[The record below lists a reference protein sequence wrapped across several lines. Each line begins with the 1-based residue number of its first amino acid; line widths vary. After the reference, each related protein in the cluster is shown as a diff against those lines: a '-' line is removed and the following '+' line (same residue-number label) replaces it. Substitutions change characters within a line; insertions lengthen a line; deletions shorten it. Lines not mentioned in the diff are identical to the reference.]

1 MNVLILTDNNSMR
14 KDILKALDNILSNL
28 YEVKTKDYI
37 CIVPSNV
44 CIYTNDCRSLSYITD
59 KDLIDKPTINLP
71 DGDIGYI
78 LGEIDS
84 NIETIKNYCNDID
97 FDIIINAFNPYDKG
111 DALFE
116 YINSII
122 HFDKNKVSRVN
133 IIDLNP
139 NIIANNYLK
148 IITNFKNI

>member
-14 KDILKALDNILSNL
+14 KDILKALNKPCNRD
-28 YEVKTKDYI
+28 DYI

-44 CIYTNDCRSLSYITD
+44 YIYTKDCRSLSYITD

-78 LGEIDS
+78 LGKIDS

-111 DALFE
+111 NALFE
-116 YINSII
+116 YINSIV
-122 HFDKNKVSRVN
+122 HFDKNKVSRLN
-133 IIDLNP
+133 ILDLNP
-139 NIIANNYLK
+139 TIIADNYCK
-148 IITNFKNI
+148 IITTFKNI

>member
-1 MNVLILTDNNSMR
+1 M
-14 KDILKALDNILSNL
+14 
-28 YEVKTKDYI
+28 
-37 CIVPSNV
+37 PSNV

-116 YINSII
+116 YINSIV
-122 HFDKNKVSRVN
+122 HFDKNKVSRLN
-133 IIDLNP
+133 ILDLNP
-139 NIIANNYLK
+139 TIIANNYLK
-148 IITNFKNI
+148 IITTFKNI

>member
-1 MNVLILTDNNSMR
+1 MNILILTDNNSMR
-14 KDILKALDNILSNL
+14 KDILKALDNLLSTYNRD
-28 YEVKTKDYI
+28 DYI

-116 YINSII
+116 YINSIV
-122 HFDKNKVSRVN
+122 HFDKNKVSRLN

-139 NIIANNYLK
+139 TIIAKNYYK
-148 IITNFKNI
+148 IITNFKNN